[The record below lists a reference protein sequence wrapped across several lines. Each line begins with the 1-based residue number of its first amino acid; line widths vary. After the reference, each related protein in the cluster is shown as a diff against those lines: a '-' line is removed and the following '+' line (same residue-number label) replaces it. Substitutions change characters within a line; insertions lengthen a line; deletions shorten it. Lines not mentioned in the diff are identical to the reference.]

1 MSVEPYE
8 NLVLASHSN
17 NLVTLAKFYELSE
30 DLQNEKEIREKNEF
44 HHKQAFIDFED
55 QPYNPK
61 SDSQKLR
68 EEDNTEDRHKNP
80 MKKLYLI
87 NFSYNN
93 KYYLFLEKTLG

>member
-1 MSVEPYE
+1 VSVEPYE

-55 QPYNPK
+55 
-61 SDSQKLR
+61 
-68 EEDNTEDRHKNP
+68 
-80 MKKLYLI
+80 
-87 NFSYNN
+87 
-93 KYYLFLEKTLG
+93 